1 VSLTSEQMTNDVDRG
16 RMEHIAGGE
25 MVQSAAEAPGELEPG
40 QLFAGRYHVERRL
53 GEGDRKYTYLAE
65 DVKVG
70 DRLVALSVVKPHAS
84 VLDPDGTKREANL
97 LSRVKNHTHIVAF
110 YDYGAD
116 GPVQYLV
123 FEYLSGGTLAERIE
137 RTETAGELIPPDV
150 VVRYGRQLA
159 GALAQIHAA
168 GIIHRD
174 VTPHNIWLSDRQKA
188 KLGDFDS
195 AVLLDGEPGPRPIT
209 TEDYASPEERHG
221 DPVDQ
226 RSDLYSLGR
235 VLISLALGELASGDP
250 AVVRESR
257 LDLPPAFHDL
267 LASLA
272 APSPDDRPSSAEE
285 VLDRLNEI
293 RHRGMDIYAVIAE
306 GEGSQVEFKSS
317 LHHRHGPLSQEL
329 QKKIEAK
336 VLQPHQ
342 AESEVQKQLKI
353 EVTKTVAAFLNT
365 NGGTLL
371 IGVSDSG
378 TVLGIEPDFAY
389 LGKGKNNADGWLL
402 SLRDVITRAL
412 GAEVWSAIH
421 VSLVRHG
428 PGTVA
433 VVRCPARASETWHTE
448 GGNERFYMR
457 AANATLQLDGSQLL
471 RYIREQWPP

>member
-1 VSLTSEQMTNDVDRG
+1 
-16 RMEHIAGGE
+16 
-25 MVQSAAEAPGELEPG
+25 MVQGVSEAPGELKPG
-40 QLFAGRYHVERRL
+40 QLFADRYRIERRL
-53 GEGDRKYTYLAE
+53 GEGDRKCTYLAE

-97 LSRVKNHTHIVAF
+97 LARVKNHTHIVAF
-110 YDYGAD
+110 YDYDVD

-123 FEYLSGGTLAERIE
+123 FEYLSGGTLAERIKRAE
-137 RTETAGELIPPDV
+137 DAGELIPPDL
-150 VVRYGRQLA
+150 VVRYGRELA

-168 GIIHRD
+168 GVIHRD
-174 VTPHNIWLSDRQKA
+174 VAPHNIWVSDRQKV

-195 AVLLDGEPGPRPIT
+195 AVLLDGESGLRPIT
-209 TEDYASPEERHG
+209 DEGYGSPEERHG
-221 DPVDQ
+221 GPVDQ

-235 VLISLALGELASGDP
+235 VLIPLALGELAFGDP
-250 AVVRESR
+250 TLVRERR

-267 LASLA
+267 LASLV
-272 APSPDDRPSSAEE
+272 APSPDDRPSRAQE

-293 RHRGMDIYAVIAE
+293 RRRGMDIYAVIAK
-306 GEGSQVEFKSS
+306 GEGPQVEFKSS
-317 LHHRHGPLSQEL
+317 LHHRHGPLPLEL

-336 VLQPHQ
+336 VLQPNQ
-342 AESEVQKQLKI
+342 AESEVQKQLKT
-353 EVTKTVAAFLNT
+353 EVTKTIAAFLNT
-365 NGGTLL
+365 DGGTLL

-402 SLRDVITRAL
+402 SLRDVITKAL

-428 PGTVA
+428 PATVA
-433 VVRCPARASETWHTE
+433 VVRCPARTSETWHAE
-448 GGNERFYMR
+448 GANERFYMR
-457 AANATLQLDGSQLL
+457 AANATLQLDGSGLV
-471 RYIREQWPP
+471 RYIRERWPA